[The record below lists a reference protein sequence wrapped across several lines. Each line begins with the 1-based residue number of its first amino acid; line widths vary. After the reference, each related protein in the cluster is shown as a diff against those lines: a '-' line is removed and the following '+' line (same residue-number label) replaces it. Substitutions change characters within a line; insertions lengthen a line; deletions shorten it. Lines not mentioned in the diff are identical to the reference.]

1 MGSGRV
7 VDGCCF
13 GCGMEFDTPP
23 NQCIIVILLA
33 ARIFGRSSQGAESAP
48 PGKRPG
54 EKITISIK
62 KSMQKILIFWG
73 NQVLSPAAIA
83 LCLSA

>member
-1 MGSGRV
+1 MVSLSGIGGWVGSGRV

-62 KSMQKILIFWG
+62 KIHAENFDFLGEIRF
-73 NQVLSPAAIA
+73 
-83 LCLSA
+83 